1 MDPQNNGQVLAVIG
15 PENWQRLTDLL
26 LKTTPEDPMI
36 KFDCKMFYNGE
47 LRWHQVIARAM
58 WQQEEDE
65 PVFQGAIGKVIDIHD
80 SKQRLAELERKASHD
95 SLTGLLNHASARKQ
109 IIEHLEGHPYDKYAL
124 IIFDLDHFKNANDTY
139 GHIFGDEVLKLEA
152 QKLKDSLRS
161 GDIAARIGGD
171 EFLIFLRYTDE
182 VEPIIE
188 RIFKTLLGKHKE
200 FEFTVSMGVV
210 KTELADNDYETL
222 FHCADQALY
231 AAKRAGRGR
240 FCFYHRDMPDTIGD
254 KTQSSL
260 SKIESND
267 PNRPH

>member
-1 MDPQNNGQVLAVIG
+1 M
-15 PENWQRLTDLL
+15 
-26 LKTTPEDPMI
+26 
-36 KFDCKMFYNGE
+36 
-47 LRWHQVIARAM
+47 
-58 WQQEEDE
+58 
-65 PVFQGAIGKVIDIHD
+65 
-80 SKQRLAELERKASHD
+80 
-95 SLTGLLNHASARKQ
+95 
-109 IIEHLEGHPYDKYAL
+109 
-124 IIFDLDHFKNANDTY
+124 
-139 GHIFGDEVLKLEA
+139 
-152 QKLKDSLRS
+152 
-161 GDIAARIGGD
+161 
-171 EFLIFLRYTDE
+171 
-182 VEPIIE
+182 EPIIE